1 MYNRPI
7 TTKLNHGGILQS
19 IDQPLQYKERT
30 PVEGGLDVPE
40 EVEGQL
46 LGFILAGHL
55 AVLLVLGSTQRV
67 SKGHLQ
73 CALNSSVT
81 QDASNIL
88 LCDARRRPGNQQR
101 SPAMQVDH

>member
-7 TTKLNHGGILQS
+7 TTKLNHGGIPQS

-55 AVLLVLGSTQRV
+55 AVLLVLGSTQHV

-73 CALNSSVT
+73 CT
-81 QDASNIL
+81 
-88 LCDARRRPGNQQR
+88 
-101 SPAMQVDH
+101 